1 MPRDSEPQTENHET
15 RRCVRQVLEVA
26 LTEKRLNRRGA
37 ATYVTETYGFRLS
50 PRTLEYAPIPY
61 IVVNGQAI
69 YQKTELDKWADAKI
83 ANASRR
89 IGRNAQSRGAAAA

>member
-1 MPRDSEPQTENHET
+1 MPRDREQHAEDCEIRRARRQT
-15 RRCVRQVLEVA
+15 LEVA
-26 LTEKRLNRRGA
+26 LPEKRLNRRDA
-37 ATYVTETYGFRLS
+37 ATYVIDTYGFRLS

-69 YQKTELDKWADAKI
+69 YQRAELDKWAQGKI

-89 IGRNAQSRGAAAA
+89 VGRAAQTRDVVAA

>member
-1 MPRDSEPQTENHET
+1 MPRNHEQHAEDRET
-15 RRCVRQVLEVA
+15 RRAVRQASGVA
-26 LTEKRLNRRGA
+26 LTEKRLNRRDA
-37 ATYVTETYGFRLS
+37 ATYVIDTYGFRLS

-69 YQKTELDKWADAKI
+69 YQRAELDKWAQAKI

-89 IGRNAQSRGAAAA
+89 IGRDAQSRGAVAA